1 MRITLRDGRR
11 ELLQNSEQ
19 YDLIT
24 LEPPPPSAAGVVNL
38 YSSDFYALA
47 RSRLA
52 PGGILAQ
59 WWPLATQNDEDSRSL
74 VRSFLDIF
82 PYATLWTTELHEMM
96 LVGSLS
102 PLTLDVP
109 RITARF
115 DHPAVSAVLSEVG
128 IRTPAAV
135 LATWMTDRSG
145 LERYARGF
153 EPVTD
158 DRPGIEYATWVRRGE
173 FTRVLP
179 RVLALQS
186 EPPLV
191 GASAEFRLQ
200 MGAERQ
206 TLLDFYSAALCAYQG
221 DREGWARSISRVI
234 KADPQN
240 AYYSWISGETRP

>member
-1 MRITLRDGRR
+1 
-11 ELLQNSEQ
+11 
-19 YDLIT
+19 
-24 LEPPPPSAAGVVNL
+24 
-38 YSSDFYALA
+38 
-47 RSRLA
+47 
-52 PGGILAQ
+52 
-59 WWPLATQNDEDSRSL
+59 
-74 VRSFLDIF
+74 
-82 PYATLWTTELHEMM
+82 
-96 LVGSLS
+96 
-102 PLTLDVP
+102 
-109 RITARF
+109 
-115 DHPAVSAVLSEVG
+115 
-128 IRTPAAV
+128 
-135 LATWMTDRSG
+135 MTDRSG